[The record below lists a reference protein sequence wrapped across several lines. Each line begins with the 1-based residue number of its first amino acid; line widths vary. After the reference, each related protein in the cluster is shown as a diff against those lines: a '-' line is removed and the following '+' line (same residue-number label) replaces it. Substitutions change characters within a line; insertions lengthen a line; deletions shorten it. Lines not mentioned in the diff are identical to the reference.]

1 MTKSNNVSVRRYIT
15 RSSSASSND
24 EIWQRPSARPAPVKR
39 HHSENSHSTARNYIR
54 TPPPTPRKNSSSSA
68 SLRTTINVASL
79 KRYNDGTA
87 EHQGVTHLNLMEKD
101 ELGVNGSRQSVEVV
115 QRESSVEYD
124 RLSLLARSNPLATDM
139 IYSDNKNSGSAAS
152 TIGLTD
158 KYEPLR
164 ELGKGTFSVVRL
176 AKCRK
181 TGQMVA
187 IKYISKRILRKQP
200 LLNRLF
206 IRECDILKVG
216 RFT

>member
-1 MTKSNNVSVRRYIT
+1 M
-15 RSSSASSND
+15 
-24 EIWQRPSARPAPVKR
+24 
-39 HHSENSHSTARNYIR
+39 
-54 TPPPTPRKNSSSSA
+54 
-68 SLRTTINVASL
+68 
-79 KRYNDGTA
+79 
-87 EHQGVTHLNLMEKD
+87 
-101 ELGVNGSRQSVEVV
+101 
-115 QRESSVEYD
+115 EYD